1 MNRPFLYFFLFL
13 VAASPSPAQE
23 IDKSSGKV
31 VVPRRQAGPPG
42 PPTPAEEAAKKMT
55 VPPGFS
61 VEVVAAEPDL
71 VNPVAMAIDDR
82 GRFWV
87 TESFEYPRKEPGPG
101 RDRVKVLEDTDRDG
115 RIDKVTVFAEG
126 LNIPSGIAV
135 GHGGVWVA
143 NSPDILF
150 FEDKDGDLKADSKK
164 VVVTGFG
171 RTDTHELPNSLVWGP
186 DGWLYGLNGV
196 FNYCNV
202 KHRGKEI
209 PFTCAMF
216 RINPVA
222 DREGEWK
229 GSHDFDLFAEGT
241 SNPWGIAWNGDG
253 EAFLSA
259 CVIDHLWHISE
270 SGYYH
275 RQGGPYP
282 PHTWK
287 LGSIVKHQHQMAA
300 YCGITW
306 FDSDAY
312 PEEYRENLYMGNI
325 HGGCINVDALER
337 RGSSYFATPR
347 PDFLTANDVWHMP
360 VAQQTGPDGCLYVLD
375 WYDRYHCYQD
385 ANADPKGVDR
395 GHGRL
400 YRVRYQ
406 DTPRA
411 PAFDLAKESDAQL
424 IARLGSPNVY
434 YRERAQRLLSERL
447 IAGKTDGLVGKIQA
461 VALDESQS
469 HKARMHALWSLI
481 GSQKP
486 DESFLLALLTHVDP
500 EFRAW
505 GVRAIGNG
513 VVSILANERVSNFE
527 KINGMFF
534 SLASDE
540 SPDVQRQVAITAKK
554 IHGVLAAHVL
564 AEVLA
569 RCGGD
574 ETIPHLVWQNLL
586 PLLSDNSTFKAL
598 LGSSDI
604 ILLDKEHGETN
615 LSDKKISDSA
625 LDTILNRFATETPPG
640 FVAMAPVLGEFL
652 LSGSEPKL
660 AAFTQLLDQTKKTD
674 AVGELL
680 ANLGKRLRNREIH
693 TEALAPIREQL
704 ESAIAPLLKGESG
717 DALKFAAANLAATWG
732 NADAAKLVT
741 ATLMDAKAGETSRIA
756 AAEAVAAVGD
766 DKALESLKAVLA
778 DAQAPQNLRRAVL
791 SSLGRLD
798 SPAVA
803 TVALSSY
810 EKLPAPLQRDAIELL
825 TQRPAWS
832 RALVSAVEAGQIAVA
847 SVNPMQVHKMAS
859 SKSNAE
865 LKPAI
870 EKLWGKVRAERNPQR
885 DQVIARVLKLA
896 GEKTGDWKNGKA
908 VFTRTCAACHKLH
921 GEGNLIGPDLTVSGR
936 GTLEQLLSNVL
947 DPNLVIGEAYQ
958 ARIVNTKDGRAV
970 MGLPVEDNE
979 QRIVVRPPTGKDEV
993 IARADVKSVDV
1004 LPISLMPES
1013 LEMTMSEQELLDLIN
1028 YLAWDLHPENP
1039 KAQAMAGVKLK

>member
-1 MNRPFLYFFLFL
+1 MKRPLLYFFLFL
-13 VAASPSPAQE
+13 LVSSPSPAQE
-23 IDKSSGKV
+23 IDKTSGKV
-31 VVPRRQAGPPG
+31 VVPRRQSAPPG
-42 PPTPAEEAAKKMT
+42 PPTPAAEAAKKMT

-71 VNPVAMAIDDR
+71 VNPVAMAIDDQ

-101 RDRVKVLEDTDRDG
+101 KDRVKVLEDTDRDG
-115 RIDKVTVFAEG
+115 WIDKVTIFAEG

-135 GHGGVWVA
+135 GHGGVWIA

-150 FEDKDGDLKADSKK
+150 LQDTDGDLKADSQK

-229 GSHDFDLFAEGT
+229 GTHDFQLFAEGT

-312 PEEYRENLYMGNI
+312 PEEYREKLYMGNI
-325 HGGCINVDALER
+325 HGGCVNVDALER

-360 VAQQTGPDGCLYVLD
+360 VAQLTGPDGCLYVLD

-406 DTPRA
+406 ETPRA

-424 IARLGSPNVY
+424 IARLGNPNVY
-434 YRERAQRLLSERL
+434 FRERAQRLLSERL
-447 IAGKTDGLVGKIQA
+447 IAGKTDDLAGKIQA

-469 HKARMHALWSLI
+469 RKARMHALWSLI
-481 GSQKP
+481 GSQRL
-486 DESFLLALLTHVDP
+486 DEAFLLTLLNHAEP
-500 EFRAW
+500 QFRAW
-505 GVRAIGNG
+505 GVRAAGNAGGASEEIGKRI
-513 VVSILANERVSNFE
+513 VALA
-527 KINGMFF
+527 
-534 SLASDE
+534 ADE
-540 SPDVQRQVAITAKK
+540 SPDVQRQVAIAAKK
-554 IHGVLAAHVL
+554 IAGQKAPTLL

-569 RCGGD
+569 SCGDD
-574 ETIPHLVWQNLL
+574 ETIPHLVWQNLY
-586 PLLSDNSTFKAL
+586 PLLDNNPTIDAV
-598 LGSSDI
+598 
-604 ILLDKEHGETN
+604 
-615 LSDKKISDSA
+615 LS
-625 LDTILNRFATETPPG
+625 RFATDTTPG
-640 FVAMAPVLGEFL
+640 FVAMAPLFSERLFTGPNPN
-652 LSGSEPKL
+652 LS
-660 AAFTQLLDQTKKTD
+660 AFAQLLEQTRKT
-674 AVGELL
+674 AVAGEVLDNL
-680 ANLGKRLRNREIH
+680 AKRVRNREFRL
-693 TEALAPIREQL
+693 EALAPVRTRL
-704 ESAIAPLLKGESG
+704 ESAIAPLLAGESG
-717 DALKFAAANLAATWG
+717 DSLKFSAANLAATWG

-741 ATLMDAKAGETSRIA
+741 GTLMDAKASEASRIA

-766 DKALESLKAVLA
+766 DTALESLKTVLA
-778 DAQAPQNLRRAVL
+778 DAKAPQNLRRAVL

-798 SPAVA
+798 APAVA

-832 RALVSAVEAGQIAVA
+832 RALIAAVEAGQVTAA

-859 SKSNAE
+859 AKGNADI
-865 LKPAI
+865 KPAI

-970 MGLPVEDNE
+970 MGLPVEDNA

-1013 LEMTMSEQELLDLIN
+1013 LEATMTEQELLDLIN

>member
-1 MNRPFLYFFLFL
+1 MQRPLLLLPLFLFVL
-13 VAASPSPAQE
+13 ALSPSPAQE
-23 IDKSSGKV
+23 IDKASGSV
-31 VVPRRQAGPPG
+31 LVPRRQSAPPG
-42 PPTPAEEAAKKMT
+42 PPTPAEEAARKMT
-55 VPPGFS
+55 VPDGFT

-71 VNPVAMAIDDR
+71 VNPVAMTIDDQ

-143 NSPDILF
+143 NAPDILF
-150 FEDKDGDLKADSKK
+150 LQDIDGDLKADAKK

-202 KHRGKEI
+202 KHRGRELA
-209 PFTCAMF
+209 FTCAMF

-222 DREGEWK
+222 DTDGEWK
-229 GSHDFDLFAEGT
+229 GTHDFELFAEGT

-287 LGSIVKHQHQMAA
+287 LESIVQHTHQMAA

-312 PEEYRENLYMGNI
+312 PEEYRERLYMGNI

-385 ANADPKGVDR
+385 ANADPAGVDR

-400 YRVRYQ
+400 YRVRYR

-411 PAFDLAKESDAQL
+411 PAFDLAKEGDTEL
-424 IARLGSPNVY
+424 IARLGSPNIY
-434 YRERAQRLLSERL
+434 HRERAQRLLGERL
-447 IAGKTDGLVGKIQA
+447 VAGKTPGLAGTLQA
-461 VALDESQS
+461 VVLDDA
-469 HKARMHALWSLI
+469 KPRKPRLHALWSLI
-481 GSQKP
+481 GSGAL
-486 DESFLLALLTHVDP
+486 DEAFQYSLLRHAEP
-500 EFRAW
+500 QFRAW
-505 GVRAIGNG
+505 AVRATGNAG
-513 VVSILANERVSNFE
+513 TASDRVRKRLAE
-527 KINGMFF
+527 
-534 SLASDE
+534 LASDP
-540 SPDVQRQVAITAKK
+540 SPDVQRQVAIAATKLDGLNAPAL
-554 IHGVLAAHVL
+554 LAD
-564 AEVLA
+564 VLA
-569 RCGGD
+569 RCGTD
-574 ETIPHLVWQNLL
+574 IVIPRLVWQNLH
-586 PLLSDNSTFKAL
+586 PLLADPPAV
-598 LGSSDI
+598 DAV
-604 ILLDKEHGETN
+604 
-615 LSDKKISDSA
+615 LS
-625 LDTILNRFATETPPG
+625 RFGKDQPPG
-640 FVAMAPVLGEFL
+640 FVAMAPVMAEYL
-652 LSGSEPKL
+652 LTGDQPRLE
-660 AAFTQLLDQTKKTD
+660 AFAQLFDQTSGTP
-674 AVGELL
+674 AAGELL
-680 ANLGKRLRNREIH
+680 NQLGRRVRNREIRA
-693 TEALAPIREQL
+693 EALAPIRPRL
-704 ESAIAPLLKGESG
+704 ESAIAPLLAGEKGDG
-717 DALKFAAANLAATWG
+717 LKFAAANLAASWG
-732 NADAAKLVT
+732 HTEAAKLVT
-741 ATLMDAKAGETSRIA
+741 GTLLDAKAGEAARIA
-756 AAEAVAAVGD
+756 AAEAVAAAGD
-766 DKALESLKAVLA
+766 ARAIETLATVLA
-778 DAQAPQNLRRAVL
+778 DSQAPQNLRRATL

-798 SPAVA
+798 APAVA
-803 TVALSSY
+803 KATLAAY
-810 EKLPAPLQRDAIELL
+810 TALPAPLQRDAIELL

-832 RALVSAVEAGQIAVA
+832 RELIAAVESGQVA
-847 SVNPMQVHKMAS
+847 ATVINPMQVAKMAGPGA
-859 SKSNAE
+859 NAD
-865 LKPAI
+865 LRPKI
-870 EKLWGKVRAERNPQR
+870 EKLWGKVRLERNPGR
-885 DQVIARVLKLA
+885 EEKIARIVQLA

-908 VFTRTCAACHKLH
+908 VFTRSCAACHKLH

-936 GTLEQLLSNVL
+936 GTLEQLLSNML

-958 ARIVNTKDGRAV
+958 ARIVNTHDGRAV
-970 MGLPVEDNE
+970 MGLPVEEND
-979 QRIVVRPPTGKDEV
+979 QRVVVRSPAGKDE
-993 IARADVKSVDV
+993 IFARADVKSVDV
-1004 LPISLMPES
+1004 LPVSLMPEN
-1013 LEMTMSEQELLDLIN
+1013 LEATMSEQELLDLIN

-1039 KAQAMAGVKLK
+1039 KARALAGVKLK

>member
-1 MNRPFLYFFLFL
+1 MNRLFLFCFLFFL
-13 VAASPSPAQE
+13 VTHPSPAQE
-23 IDKSSGKV
+23 IDKTSGTV
-31 VVPRRQAGPPG
+31 LVPRRQSAPPG
-42 PPTPAEEAAKKMT
+42 PPTPAAEAAKKMT

-61 VEVVAAEPDL
+61 VEVVAAEPDI
-71 VNPVAMAIDDR
+71 VNPVAMAIDDQ
-82 GRFWV
+82 GRFWI

-143 NSPDILF
+143 NAPDLLF
-150 FEDKDGDLKADSKK
+150 LQDTDGDLKADSQK

-202 KHRGKEI
+202 KHRGREI

-222 DREGEWK
+222 DTDGEWK
-229 GSHDFDLFAEGT
+229 GTHDFQLFAEGT

-312 PEEYRENLYMGNI
+312 PEEYRERLYMGNI

-360 VAQQTGPDGCLYVLD
+360 VAQLTGPDGCLYVLD

-385 ANADPKGVDR
+385 ANADPTGVDR

-424 IARLGSPNVY
+424 IGRLGSPNVY

-447 IAGKTDGLVGKIQA
+447 IAGKTEDLAGRIQA
-461 VALDESQS
+461 VALDDSQS
-469 HKARMHALWSLI
+469 RKARMHALWALI
-481 GSQKP
+481 GSQQL
-486 DESFLLALLTHVDP
+486 DETFLLTLLNHTEP
-500 EFRAW
+500 QFRAW
-505 GVRAIGNG
+505 GVRAAGNTG
-513 VVSILANERVSNFE
+513 IVSDSVLSRLFTLAADS
-527 KINGMFF
+527 
-534 SLASDE
+534 
-540 SPDVQRQVAITAKK
+540 SPDVQRQVAIAAPK
-554 IHGVLAAHVL
+554 LAGPKAPTLL

-569 RCGGD
+569 RCGDD
-574 ETIPHLVWQNLL
+574 ETIPHLVWQNLH
-586 PLLSDNSTFKAL
+586 PLLDDNPTIDAV
-598 LGSSDI
+598 
-604 ILLDKEHGETN
+604 
-615 LSDKKISDSA
+615 LS
-625 LDTILNRFATETPPG
+625 RFATDTTPG
-640 FVAMAPVLGEFL
+640 FVAMAPLFSERLF
-652 LSGSEPKL
+652 SGPDPNL
-660 AAFTQLLDQTKKTD
+660 AAFTQLLELTRKA
-674 AVGELL
+674 AVAGEVLDNL
-680 ANLGKRLRNREIH
+680 AKRVRNREFRL
-693 TEALAPIREQL
+693 EALEPIRPRL
-704 ESAIAPLLKGESG
+704 EKAIAPLLAGENG
-717 DALKFAAANLAATWG
+717 DALKFSAANLAATWG

-741 ATLMDAKAGETSRIA
+741 GTLLDAKASEASRIA
-756 AAEAVAAVGD
+756 AAEAVATAGD
-766 DKALESLKAVLA
+766 DQAIETLKTVLA
-778 DAQAPQNLRRAVL
+778 DAQAPQGLRRATL

-803 TVALSSY
+803 RAALSAY
-810 EKLPAPLQRDAIELL
+810 GALPAPLQRDAIELL

-832 RALVSAVEAGQIAVA
+832 RQLIAAVESGQVA
-847 SVNPMQVHKMAS
+847 ATAINPMQVAKMAGPGA
-859 SKSNAE
+859 NAD
-865 LKPAI
+865 LRPKI
-870 EKLWGKVRAERNPQR
+870 EKLWGRVRLERNPGR
-885 DQVIARVLKLA
+885 EEKIARIVQLA

-908 VFTRTCAACHKLH
+908 VFTRSCAACHKLH

-936 GTLEQLLSNVL
+936 GTLEQLLSNML

-958 ARIVNTKDGRAV
+958 ARIVNTHDGRAV
-970 MGLPVEDNE
+970 MGLPVEDND
-979 QRIVVRPPTGKDEV
+979 QRVVVRSPAGKDE
-993 IARADVKSVDV
+993 IFARADVKSVDV
-1004 LPISLMPES
+1004 LPVSLMPEN
-1013 LEMTMSEQELLDLIN
+1013 LEATMTEQELIDLIN

-1039 KAQAMAGVKLK
+1039 NAKALAGVKLK